1 MINVLRHGDRRCI
14 PWKNGGGTTAEV
26 ASAPADATLT
36 DFTWRISIADV
47 RHDGPFSEFTG
58 ADRIIVVIDGTAL
71 ALSVD
76 GIEHILKPMR
86 PFAFSGDSVTIA
98 HLVEGP
104 TRDLNIMTRRT
115 SATAALMVHVVDP
128 RTNVDVTVNGDE
140 EIVVLAASGFLTIT
154 DLDVQHDAL
163 RTNHP
168 RLSAAEPVPTFLAS
182 LDAARRNGPAFLRL
196 SGNGVALVI
205 RFRDNMSPPRR

>member
-1 MINVLRHGDRRCI
+1 
-14 PWKNGGGTTAEV
+14 
-26 ASAPADATLT
+26 
-36 DFTWRISIADV
+36 
-47 RHDGPFSEFTG
+47 
-58 ADRIIVVIDGTAL
+58 
-71 ALSVD
+71 
-76 GIEHILKPMR
+76 
-86 PFAFSGDSVTIA
+86 
-98 HLVEGP
+98 
-104 TRDLNIMTRRT
+104 
-115 SATAALMVHVVDP
+115 
-128 RTNVDVTVNGDE
+128 
-140 EIVVLAASGFLTIT
+140 VVLAASGFLTIT